1 MGAKIKN
8 WIKHPHKKF
17 VITTLIVNAILC
29 LIVLF
34 ISIVNGS
41 RVKELYSEQAAAR
54 WQTKKMK
61 CSEISV
67 FYSEAGALGPT
78 DINSIRVKIQQKLAS
93 DDYLSSKSDV
103 RSWMDAYS
111 GHTFEELRKDTSTL
125 KVNVYSVG
133 GDFFLIHTIPLKSGS
148 YLDMDNPDVN
158 QIVLDEDVA
167 WTLFGSSD
175 IVGKKVWIGT
185 TVFTIVGV
193 VEGAETD
200 LDKQAQGEN
209 YAVYV
214 PMKAY
219 QQKSSSA
226 VKSAGG
232 DTGTELSQSAGPGTR
247 VICYEVVMPNPIENY
262 ALNAVAEAVGIE
274 FKTDE
279 EKEKAR
285 SILNFGE
292 KEIVDNT
299 ARYSFFKL
307 LGKGDEEDY
316 VDMKTNDIVYP
327 YWENIARYEEARQ
340 RSGLNLMLILL
351 VVPLLSLIYLIAFLY
366 MNRGVAL
373 IPFKA
378 LYRKLEARSEA
389 KKYKLMEQR
398 QQEKLEEEQ
407 REREHHMQVMA
418 ADAEAAAAQQAPPV
432 DVQQP
437 QPQQPEMQQPQQ
449 MEMQQPQQPQQVYDE
464 TNDQF

>member
-1 MGAKIKN
+1 MGAKIKK
-8 WIKHPHKKF
+8 WIKHPNKKF

-34 ISIVNGS
+34 VSIVNGS
-41 RVKELYSEQAAAR
+41 RVKELYSQQAAAR
-54 WQTKKMK
+54 WQSKKMK
-61 CSEISV
+61 CAEISV

-78 DINSIRVKIQQKLAS
+78 DINSIRAKIQQKLAS

-125 KVNVYSVG
+125 NVNVYSVG

-175 IVGKKVWIGT
+175 IVGKKVWIGS
-185 TVFTIVGV
+185 TVFTIIGV

-219 QQKSSSA
+219 QQKSSSS
-226 VKSAGG
+226 VKSALG
-232 DTGTELSQSAGPGTR
+232 DAGEAQASESEANAPGTR

-279 EKEKAR
+279 EKEKSR
-285 SILNFGE
+285 SILNFGD
-292 KEIVDNT
+292 KEILDNSS
-299 ARYSFFKL
+299 RYSFFKL
-307 LGKGDEEDY
+307 LGRDDHEEY
-316 VDMKTNDIVYP
+316 IDMKTNEIVYP
-327 YWENIARYEEARQ
+327 YWENIARYEESRQ

-378 LYRKLEARSEA
+378 LYKKIDAKSEER
-389 KKYKLMEQR
+389 KYKLMEKR
-398 QQEKLEEEQ
+398 QQERLEEEQ

-418 ADAEAAAAQQAPPV
+418 AEAEQMQLTEPAEAQQV
-432 DVQQP
+432 
-437 QPQQPEMQQPQQ
+437 QPEQTA
-449 MEMQQPQQPQQVYDE
+449 ETQQVQPVNEE
-464 TNDQF
+464 TTDQ